1 MFALEPFEARD
12 WKDVEDAVDD
22 QTFEKI
28 YLFLIPMSFAFRHM
42 EQLPPNDPGREMLT
56 VDNLSRLFAIFEL
69 MSTKETRTIWKMP
82 GNIFCDAHFIFDL
95 CKVLLRV

>member
-42 EQLPPNDPGREMLT
+42 EQLTAYDPDREMLT
-56 VDNLSRLFAIFEL
+56 VDNIFKIVRYVCVYVDKRDSDHL
-69 MSTKETRTIWKMP
+69 TRVNQHILQ
-82 GNIFCDAHFIFDL
+82 IA
-95 CKVLLRV
+95 